1 MSVMNRRESG
11 DTLIEVLLATAILA
25 FIIAGTSLI
34 MNTGLSKAQLSLE
47 RTQVQASIEG
57 QASILR
63 ALREAAIKGK
73 SNEAED
79 LWKRVGGFS
88 TSSISSVA
96 QRSVCTPGGFN
107 GTRFVFDNTGDSVS
121 SWLNP
126 VELSPITNP
135 DETVPTNSSFL
146 PQPGDGLWIEAY
158 KPPTSSSSLPY
169 YDFYIKACWDAAGSH
184 PRQELKTVVRLY
196 ANS

>member
-1 MSVMNRRESG
+1 MSVNERRQAG

-73 SNEAED
+73 SNEARD
-79 LWKRVGGFS
+79 LWQRVGSFAANSNNS
-88 TSSISSVA
+88 TA
-96 QRSVCTPGGFN
+96 QRAVCAPGGFN
-107 GTRFVFDNTGDSVS
+107 GTRFVFDNSSDSVS
-121 SWLNP
+121 AWLNP
-126 VELSPITNP
+126 SELPPITTP
-135 DETVPTNSSFL
+135 QDTLPTNASFL

-158 KPPTSSSSLPY
+158 KPSGGPLPY

-184 PRQELKTVVRLY
+184 PKQELKTVVRLY